1 MKVKQGLV
9 SKIIKALESSKSI
22 MLFWKMVGLV
32 IPTLDERLSAEE
44 WVIGWVLGQ
53 THSNVITIQTK
64 VRNGR
69 VGSESSCNV
78 GCIFRVDRNRTR
90 FLIRLKMIT
99 QSTLTLKVTRSAGHG
114 TISSEFNFN
123 QTHQL
128 ISTLI

>member
-1 MKVKQGLV
+1 
-9 SKIIKALESSKSI
+9 
-22 MLFWKMVGLV
+22 MVGLV

-53 THSNVITIQTK
+53 THATVITIQTK

-69 VGSESSCNV
+69 VGSGQIESESSYNV
-78 GCIFRVDRNRTR
+78 GCIFRVDPNRTH

-99 QSTLTLKVTRSAGHG
+99 QSTFTSKVTRSAGHC

-123 QTHQL
+123 QTHLL